1 MAAIDTAYH
10 YYLSTYANQSASRYD
25 SHKKSELRNIYN
37 TIVKIN
43 KDAPLYKIK
52 HSGDVQ
58 KFAID
63 IKESTRVIKNVVAS
77 LSDAEEGI
85 GNAFQKKIAVSSQED
100 VVSADYIGNNKETD
114 EMESF
119 LVEVKELASSQI
131 NLGNFLDK
139 NHLTLKPGSYSFDL
153 ENSTSTFEFQFTIH
167 TDDTNYSTQNKLANL
182 ITNADIGLK
191 VSVTE
196 DDNGLSALQIE
207 SVSTGIAPDE
217 PFLFSIYPQGTR
229 DSISAVEALGI
240 DHVSQEARNARFLLN
255 GEERSSYANTFT
267 INHAFELKLHGIS
280 EEGNPAVIGFKT
292 NADAMAENIQTLV
305 DSYNSILHTAS
316 KYSDSQHQSVKLYRD
331 MSSTAFAFQNS
342 LESMGLLVDDKGEIT
357 IDKAL
362 LTESVSE
369 DNAEEHLTVLNDF
382 KNLLNTKANNASL
395 DPMKYVDKIVVTYK
409 NPVKDHLV
417 TPYITSIYS
426 GMMMDRYC

>member
-63 IKESTRVIKNVVAS
+63 IKESTRIIKNVVAS

-114 EMESF
+114 ELESF
-119 LVEVKELASSQI
+119 LIEVKELASPQI

-153 ENSTSTFEFQFTIH
+153 ENSTSTFEFQFTINA
-167 TDDTNYSTQNKLANL
+167 DDTNYSTQSKLSNL

-191 VSVTE
+191 ASVVE
-196 DDNGLSALQIE
+196 DENGLSALQIE
-207 SVSTGIAPDE
+207 SVSTGIAPEE

-229 DSISAVEALGI
+229 DSISAVESLGI

-267 INHAFELKLHGIS
+267 INHAFELRLHGIS

-305 DSYNSILHTAS
+305 DSYNSILHTAN

-342 LESMGLLVDDKGEIT
+342 LESMGLLVDDKGEIS

-369 DNAEEHLTVLNDF
+369 DNAEKHLSVLNDF

-409 NPVKDHLV
+409 NPVKNHLV